1 MSSARADDI
10 VCAETA
16 QSHANH
22 DTVVLAARVVSNAGG
37 GPERIIFG
45 LPRFMEPYGYRVLCA
60 YMHPPR
66 SQGYGLLSM
75 RASTEGVSLLSIVD
89 RGPWD
94 RRVVEQLL
102 DVCRRHRVA
111 IWHAH
116 DYKAAAIGW
125 LLRHVWPMKLV
136 STVQGWV
143 EISVKLSAYYRIER
157 RCLRTYD
164 RILCVSEDLRA
175 VCVKS
180 GVPADRCI
188 VVENAVDTSVHSR
201 QVSIEQAK
209 RMLGYRGGRRLVVGC
224 LARLS
229 PEKNL
234 KTLIKVI
241 DRLIS
246 DGLNLELVI
255 AGDGPERHELETCI
269 AALERQDRIH
279 LLGHRLDTINLLQAM
294 DVFILSSL
302 REGLPLALLEAMSLG
317 VPVIAPR
324 IAGISKLIVDGFNG
338 LLVESASEERL
349 AAALVRMFSDADLRR
364 RLAEA
369 GQQTVATHY
378 NLEASMRK
386 IRGVYE
392 EVLSAENGRKA
403 TSRLFA

>member
-1 MSSARADDI
+1 
-10 VCAETA
+10 
-16 QSHANH
+16 
-22 DTVVLAARVVSNAGG
+22 
-37 GPERIIFG
+37 
-45 LPRFMEPYGYRVLCA
+45 
-60 YMHPPR
+60 
-66 SQGYGLLSM
+66 
-75 RASTEGVSLLSIVD
+75 
-89 RGPWD
+89 
-94 RRVVEQLL
+94 
-102 DVCRRHRVA
+102 
-111 IWHAH
+111 
-116 DYKAAAIGW
+116 
-125 LLRHVWPMKLV
+125 MKLV

-143 EISVKLSAYYRIER
+143 EISAKLNVYYRIEQ

-164 RILCVSEDLRA
+164 RVLCVSEDLRA
-175 VCVKS
+175 ACVKS

-201 QVSIEQAK
+201 QVSIEKAK
-209 RMLGYRGGRRLVVGC
+209 RMLGFHGNRSLVVGC

-234 KTLIKVI
+234 KTLIKVV

-255 AGDGPERHELETCI
+255 AGEGPERQELAASI

-349 AAALVRMFSDADLRR
+349 AAALVRMSTDADLRR

-378 NLEASMRK
+378 NLEASMRR

-392 EVLSAENGRKA
+392 EVLSAETSRKA
-403 TSRLFA
+403 TSWLFA

>member
-1 MSSARADDI
+1 
-10 VCAETA
+10 
-16 QSHANH
+16 
-22 DTVVLAARVVSNAGG
+22 
-37 GPERIIFG
+37 
-45 LPRFMEPYGYRVLCA
+45 MEPYGYRVLCA

-66 SQGYGLLSM
+66 SEGYGLLSR
-75 RASTEGVSLLSIVD
+75 RATAEGVSLLSIVD

-94 RRVVEQLL
+94 GYVVKQLL

-116 DYKAAAIGW
+116 DYKATVIGW
-125 LLRHVWPMKLV
+125 LLRHLWPMKLV

-143 EISVKLSAYYRIER
+143 EISTKLSAYYRIEQH
-157 RCLRTYD
+157 CLRTYD
-164 RILCVSEDLRA
+164 RILCVSEDLRDA
-175 VCVKS
+175 CVKS

-209 RMLGYRGGRRLVVGC
+209 RMLGFHESRSLVVGC

-234 KTLIKVI
+234 KTLIKVV

-246 DGLNLELVI
+246 DGLSLELFI
-255 AGDGPERHELETCI
+255 AGEGPERQELAAYI

-279 LLGHRLDTINLLQAM
+279 LLGHRLDTVNLLQAM

-324 IAGISKLIVDGFNG
+324 IAGISKLIVDGYNG

-349 AAALVRMFSDADLRR
+349 TAALVRMFTDVDLRR
-364 RLAEA
+364 RLADA
-369 GQQTVATHY
+369 GRQTISTHY
-378 NLEASMRK
+378 NLETSMRR

-392 EVLSAENGRKA
+392 EVLTAETGRKA
-403 TSRLFA
+403 TSWLFA